1 MDGHEVTE
9 SMNGGNHVIASRHPR
24 PWEKQLNLLAAYVFF
39 YNPLRLLKALVFPK
53 NRRGHLADAGFQLFG
68 MSGWIRN
75 IALTTPWLTHL
86 LRGNIV
92 R

>member
-1 MDGHEVTE
+1 M
-9 SMNGGNHVIASRHPR
+9 
-24 PWEKQLNLLAAYVFF
+24 
-39 YNPLRLLKALVFPK
+39 FPK

-92 R
+92 RHTSMPTSPVPFRSVQGGRAPHALDTPPAAAPKHAPLEPAMR